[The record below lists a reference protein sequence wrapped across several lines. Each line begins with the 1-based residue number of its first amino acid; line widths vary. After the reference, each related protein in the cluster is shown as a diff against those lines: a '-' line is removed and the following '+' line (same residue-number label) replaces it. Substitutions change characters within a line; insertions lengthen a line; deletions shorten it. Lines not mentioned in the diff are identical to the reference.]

1 MASLPRPA
9 CVLVSRAIFSAD
21 EPRQEGR
28 LGRRELLGLLLGLAA
43 LPACASRRGR
53 QQVNLPPPSESSV
66 LGPGDVFTL
75 EIVGEKDLPK
85 EYQVAADGTVDV
97 PYVHT
102 IRVAGLEAPEVA
114 RLVRKRLMEEKF
126 LEDPSVI
133 VQVKDYNSRRVTL
146 LGQVAKPGSFPFTTG
161 LTLIQAVSLAG
172 GLTAIADGDRVNVT
186 RKGSDGRTY
195 TAVISV
201 KAITEGESPDIPLQA
216 GDQIFVH
223 ERIF

>member
-1 MASLPRPA
+1 M
-9 CVLVSRAIFSAD
+9 
-21 EPRQEGR
+21 
-28 LGRRELLGLLLGLAA
+28 
-43 LPACASRRGR
+43 
-53 QQVNLPPPSESSV
+53 NLPPPSESSV

-97 PYVHT
+97 PYIHT

-126 LEDPSVI
+126 LDDPSVI

-172 GLTAIADGDRVNVT
+172 GLTAIADADRVNVT
-186 RKGSDGRTY
+186 RKGGDGRSY
-195 TAVISV
+195 TAVVSV
-201 KAITEGESPDIPLQA
+201 EAITEGESPDIPLQA

-223 ERIF
+223 ERMF

>member
-1 MASLPRPA
+1 M
-9 CVLVSRAIFSAD
+9 
-21 EPRQEGR
+21 
-28 LGRRELLGLLLGLAA
+28 
-43 LPACASRRGR
+43 
-53 QQVNLPPPSESSV
+53 NLPPPSESSV

-97 PYVHT
+97 PYIHT

-126 LEDPSVI
+126 LDDPSVI

-146 LGQVAKPGSFPFTTG
+146 LGQVAKPGSFPFTTS

-172 GLTAIADGDRVNVT
+172 GLTAIADADRVNVT
-186 RKGSDGRTY
+186 RKGGDGRSY
-195 TAVISV
+195 TAVVSV
-201 KAITEGESPDIPLQA
+201 EAITEGESPDIPLQA

-223 ERIF
+223 ERMF

>member
-1 MASLPRPA
+1 M
-9 CVLVSRAIFSAD
+9 
-21 EPRQEGR
+21 
-28 LGRRELLGLLLGLAA
+28 
-43 LPACASRRGR
+43 
-53 QQVNLPPPSESSV
+53 